1 MKARVRLLAAAL
13 LGAALLLAVGAC
25 GGSASSPSAS
35 SSSGSAAAGTQTKG
49 GTLLVSYMGEPQ
61 YLDPAVD
68 WEGNGWSIE
77 HTMYNT
83 LPTYASAPGTPGTVL
98 VPDMA
103 TEVPTVAN
111 GGITDKGKTYTF
123 HLRPGIK
130 FAPPVNR
137 EVTAFDFK

>member
-1 MKARVRLLAAAL
+1 
-13 LGAALLLAVGAC
+13 
-25 GGSASSPSAS
+25 
-35 SSSGSAAAGTQTKG
+35 
-49 GTLLVSYMGEPQ
+49 MGEPQ

-83 LPTYASAPGTPGTVL
+83 LLTYASAPGTPGTEL

-111 GGITDKGKTYTF
+111 GGITNNGKTYTF

-137 EVTAFDFK
+137 EVTAADVKYSIERMLSAATRPVPPGDQLLHEHRRRARVQRRQGQERRRRQGDRQGHRWRST